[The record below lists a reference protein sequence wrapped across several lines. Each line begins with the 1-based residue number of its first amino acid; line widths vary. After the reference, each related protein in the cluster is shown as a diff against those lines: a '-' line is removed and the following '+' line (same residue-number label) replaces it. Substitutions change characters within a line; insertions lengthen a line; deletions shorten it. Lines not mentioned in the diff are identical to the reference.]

1 MRTVLPFIFAVFTAC
16 AATGPRPVN
25 VASVR
30 NEINATIQAEG
41 GDRSV
46 TSMGKVGDDR
56 AVVYTTLAA
65 GGRQEETWVKTA
77 GAWKLEK
84 SERLVRG
91 ADPTS
96 STYVE

>member
-1 MRTVLPFIFAVFTAC
+1 MRNVLPFVLSLFTAC

-30 NEINATIQAEG
+30 NEIDATIQAEH

-46 TSMGKVGDDR
+46 TSMGKVTSDH
-56 AVVYTTLAA
+56 AVVYTTFAA
-65 GGRQEETWVKTA
+65 GGRQEETWIKVA

-84 SERLVRG
+84 SEELVRN
-91 ADPTS
+91 
-96 STYVE
+96 

>member
-1 MRTVLPFIFAVFTAC
+1 MRNVLPFVLALFTAC

-30 NEINATIQAEG
+30 NEINATIQAEHG
-41 GDRSV
+41 ERSV
-46 TSMGKVGDDR
+46 TSMGKVTNDH

-84 SERLVRG
+84 SEKVV
-91 ADPTS
+91 S
-96 STYVE
+96 N